1 MTENMATTYIY
12 NKSAICTEKILANLK
27 NKIIARRQIK
37 ILNKITIEKLID
49 KIRVKGKTRIINNNG
64 F

>member
-12 NKSAICTEKILANLK
+12 NKLAICIEKILANLK

-37 ILNKITIEKLID
+37 ILNKIIIEKLID

>member
-27 NKIIARRQIK
+27 NKIIARHQIK

-49 KIRVKGKTRIINNNG
+49 KIRAKGKTRIINNNG

>member
-12 NKSAICTEKILANLK
+12 NKSAICIEKILANLK
-27 NKIIARRQIK
+27 NKIIARHQIK
-37 ILNKITIEKLID
+37 ISNKIIIEKLTD
-49 KIRVKGKTRIINNNG
+49 KIRAKGKTRIINNNG